1 MSVWKKVISSSA
13 IYLGTRFSF
22 GILSNFIFYYIFS
35 PTALLLIKRAELFM
49 SLPVILNFGASKYLA
64 TKGIKGELDKSLIS
78 NFLILKITTYSV
90 LVLSLFFYQDLNLK
104 IIDYVLLGILLFLGI
119 LANYFNNLSYLQDKV
134 HYFINGQSIITVF
147 SPAFVYGF
155 GSYFDFS
162 GWIIYSIIFQI
173 INLLYLLRIA
183 KKKFFLIDLKL
194 FSIKKLYQILR
205 NSFFLDLNSR
215 LEALF
220 EIFIFFFLTNF
231 ISITESAILVFI
243 SRTSNSIAKLAGNT
257 VNKKISHSIVSLTK
271 NKFELADLKKSF
283 GFQSVGYFCMSIA
296 ISIVYGL
303 FVFLFIENFKDYS
316 HLIFLSGLISYIRL
330 INANIILFLF
340 ARGLYQDIRNIFF
353 LSLFIYILNV
363 LFLLLEGSEINFFHI
378 CYSLV
383 LISIYK
389 LTVSFVFLVKALN
402 SFNILNNLFPSFFLM
417 LGLCSLSLYD
427 KEFLNINFYYFSLFF
442 LMIGIFMI
450 KNFILDALDFL
461 RVIKSTLINNDDN
474 L

>member
-173 INLLYLLRIA
+173 INLLHLLR
-183 KKKFFLIDLKL
+183 K
-194 FSIKKLYQILR
+194 R
-205 NSFFLDLNSR
+205 
-215 LEALF
+215 
-220 EIFIFFFLTNF
+220 
-231 ISITESAILVFI
+231 
-243 SRTSNSIAKLAGNT
+243 
-257 VNKKISHSIVSLTK
+257 
-271 NKFELADLKKSF
+271 
-283 GFQSVGYFCMSIA
+283 
-296 ISIVYGL
+296 
-303 FVFLFIENFKDYS
+303 
-316 HLIFLSGLISYIRL
+316 
-330 INANIILFLF
+330 
-340 ARGLYQDIRNIFF
+340 
-353 LSLFIYILNV
+353 
-363 LFLLLEGSEINFFHI
+363 NFF
-378 CYSLV
+378 
-383 LISIYK
+383 
-389 LTVSFVFLVKALN
+389 
-402 SFNILNNLFPSFFLM
+402 
-417 LGLCSLSLYD
+417 
-427 KEFLNINFYYFSLFF
+427 
-442 LMIGIFMI
+442 
-450 KNFILDALDFL
+450 
-461 RVIKSTLINNDDN
+461 
-474 L
+474 